1 MQEVQILLL
10 SKEYAQKNSEKILE
24 LENNWKEIGD
34 EPWNISNLMY
44 ELSYK
49 WELSYAAIIEGK
61 IVGYQVGSFKE
72 EDAVFLN
79 KIVVDKSFRNAGI
92 GKKLLKA
99 FLEKALNFGK
109 KRIIFRVRTD
119 NPAVNFYDKLGCKRK
134 KELDYNRSDG
144 VASYYY
150 DNKIETISMNL

>member
-1 MQEVQILLL
+1 MPEVQILLL
-10 SKEYAQKNSEKILE
+10 SKEYAEKNSEKILE

-34 EPWNISNLMY
+34 EPWGISNLMY
-44 ELSYK
+44 ELPSK
-49 WELSYAAIIEGK
+49 WELSNVATIGGK
-61 IVGYQVGSFKE
+61 IVGYQIGSFR
-72 EDAVFLN
+72 EDALFLN

-99 FLEKALNFGK
+99 FLEKGLSFGK

-119 NPAVNFYDKLGCKRK
+119 NPAVSFYDKLGYKRK
-134 KELDYNRSDG
+134 KELDYHRSDG

-150 DNKIETISMNL
+150 DNEIKDLLRNL